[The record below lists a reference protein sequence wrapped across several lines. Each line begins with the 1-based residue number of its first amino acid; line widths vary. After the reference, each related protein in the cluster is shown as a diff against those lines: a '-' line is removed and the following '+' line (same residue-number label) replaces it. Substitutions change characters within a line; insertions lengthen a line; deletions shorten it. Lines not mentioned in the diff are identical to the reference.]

1 MTVFDREKTSLQHE
15 IEEKEDMIR
24 QRNGEIQVHVMF
36 SMLIVYSLSYH
47 HILLLAFYEF
57 LGDAIL
63 LVEGP
68 KRAGFKRVSLSTSWL
83 KEKIVTEGT
92 TYTKEEFLRDGL
104 FLKKREVGG
113 EAVLKHEWK
122 ESDLKTEGK

>member
-1 MTVFDREKTSLQHE
+1 MEKYKY
-15 IEEKEDMIR
+15 I
-24 QRNGEIQVHVMF
+24 VMF
-36 SMLIVYSLSYH
+36 FMLIVYSLSYH

-104 FLKKREVGG
+104 FFKKREVGG